1 VAAESRKSDS
11 SLVRPALES
20 QLWEEPFSFE
30 FFQAVRLLERLLPN
44 CLPVGHFGDPARE
57 AVRFGAHASQSFPAS
72 EIQSLETKEGEAPTL
87 RVNFM
92 GLTGPEGVLPQW
104 YTTAVIDRLR
114 AGDQTLQDFL
124 DIFNHRSLSFFYR
137 AWKKYRFGI
146 AYERGERKS
155 FFLDLL
161 ALIGLG
167 TRGLTSRQAV
177 LDEALIFFAGLLG
190 LHQRSAAAFEQL
202 LGDYFE
208 VPVRIEQWVG
218 AWYPLD
224 SADMCCLDE
233 LGDSS
238 QQLGGAVLGDETWDY
253 HSRVRIVLGPLTLA
267 QYREFLPTGTAYEPL
282 RALARFYS
290 NDEFDFEVQ
299 LILLRD
305 EVPRCELGTGE
316 DTAPRLGWITW
327 MKSEQMD
334 RNPADTSL
342 KL

>member
-1 VAAESRKSDS
+1 
-11 SLVRPALES
+11 
-20 QLWEEPFSFE
+20 
-30 FFQAVRLLERLLPN
+30 
-44 CLPVGHFGDPARE
+44 
-57 AVRFGAHASQSFPAS
+57 
-72 EIQSLETKEGEAPTL
+72 
-87 RVNFM
+87 M

-104 YTTAVIDRLR
+104 YTTAVIGPAPGWGIRR
-114 AGDQTLQDFL
+114 CR
-124 DIFNHRSLSFFYR
+124 IFWISSTIGAFPFFYR

-146 AYERGERKS
+146 AYERGERKK
-155 FFLDLL
+155 FIFWYLL